1 MRAFFD
7 IAAVIVVLAAVF
19 GYLNHKTIKLPHTVG
34 LVVIAL
40 AASLVVLAIDALV
53 PGWDL
58 GGEVRGVMASIDF
71 SDTLME
77 GLLSFLL
84 FAGALHVDLS
94 AILSRKWV
102 IVLMATVGTV
112 ISTFLIGGATWL
124 AVGLLGL
131 DLPLIYCLVFGAL
144 IAPTDPVAVLGI
156 LKRTRVPP
164 TLEAKIA
171 GESLFNDGVGI
182 VIFTILAGIAAGT
195 GGEDDVDA
203 GSIALLFVVEALG
216 GVALGLITGFIA
228 FKILKTVD
236 EHNIEVMIT
245 LALVM
250 GGFALAH
257 QLHVSGPIAMVCA
270 GLLIGNLGTRFAMSE
285 VTREHTTSFWSLIDE
300 ILNSALFL
308 LIGFEVV
315 AVTLTG
321 NVFVLGLIAIPVVLA
336 SRFVSV
342 AIPVVLLKAFGRSFT
357 GGAIRVLTWG
367 GLRGGI
373 SVALVLSLPA
383 TAQREI
389 LLTVCY
395 MVVLFS
401 IIVQGLSMEAVIK
414 RIVKEQPPE

>member
-203 GSIALLFVVEALG
+203 GS
-216 GVALGLITGFIA
+216 
-228 FKILKTVD
+228 
-236 EHNIEVMIT
+236 
-245 LALVM
+245 
-250 GGFALAH
+250 
-257 QLHVSGPIAMVCA
+257 
-270 GLLIGNLGTRFAMSE
+270 
-285 VTREHTTSFWSLIDE
+285 
-300 ILNSALFL
+300 
-308 LIGFEVV
+308 
-315 AVTLTG
+315 
-321 NVFVLGLIAIPVVLA
+321 
-336 SRFVSV
+336 
-342 AIPVVLLKAFGRSFT
+342 
-357 GGAIRVLTWG
+357 
-367 GLRGGI
+367 
-373 SVALVLSLPA
+373 
-383 TAQREI
+383 
-389 LLTVCY
+389 
-395 MVVLFS
+395 
-401 IIVQGLSMEAVIK
+401 
-414 RIVKEQPPE
+414 

>member
-315 AVTLTG
+315 AITLTG

-373 SVALVLSLPA
+373 SVALVL
-383 TAQREI
+383 
-389 LLTVCY
+389 
-395 MVVLFS
+395 
-401 IIVQGLSMEAVIK
+401 
-414 RIVKEQPPE
+414 

>member
-315 AVTLTG
+315 AITLTG